1 MSAFTTNPI
10 TSVSTNINTTQ
21 DICRKYKGFYP
32 SFAPVI
38 SSLSITTSVAGQ
50 YALVYIF
57 GYNFLPNGST
67 YVNFGQYKNIP
78 ITFYSSNNISFVV
91 PIQAQSG
98 TYNVVVVN
106 IYNNNFS
113 PPVKYSYPGVLNYS
127 DGVFYYL
134 I

>member
-1 MSAFTTNPI
+1 MPAFTSI
-10 TSVSTNINTTQ
+10 TTVTTNINTRQ
-21 DICRKYKGFYP
+21 DICRKYNGFYP

-38 SSLSITTSVAGQ
+38 SNLSTTRSITGQ
-50 YALVYIF
+50 YALVYIL
-57 GYNFLPNGST
+57 GSNFFPNGTT
-67 YVNFGQYKNIP
+67 YVNFGPYKNIP
-78 ITFYSSNNISFVV
+78 VTFYSSNNISFVV

-106 IYNNNFS
+106 IYNGNFS
-113 PPVKYSYPGVLNYS
+113 TPVQYTYPGNLNYS